1 MAEFSFE
8 TSIPVRFQDL
18 DVVGHV
24 NNAVYATYLEEA
36 RTEYIEDVF
45 GVDPEQSGVVIAHL
59 EIDYRQPVTED
70 TEVTV
75 ALRTREPG
83 TSSIPMDYEIRTADG
98 VAATAETVMVTI
110 DYDTGETQPMP
121 EVWRERLAAFEDW

>member
-1 MAEFSFE
+1 
-8 TSIPVRFQDL
+8 
-18 DVVGHV
+18 
-24 NNAVYATYLEEA
+24 
-36 RTEYIEDVF
+36 VF

>member
-1 MAEFSFE
+1 MTEFNFE
-8 TSIPVRFQDL
+8 TTIPVRFQDL

-36 RTEYIEDVF
+36 RSEYIEEVF
-45 GVDPEQSGVVIAHL
+45 EVDPAESGVVIAHL
-59 EIDYRQPVTED
+59 EIDYSQPVQED

-75 ALRTREPG
+75 ALRTTEPG
-83 TSSIPMDYEIRTADG
+83 TSSIPMEYEIRTKEG

-121 EVWRERLAAFEDW
+121 ETWRERLAAFEDW

>member
-1 MAEFSFE
+1 MTEFNFE
-8 TSIPVRFQDL
+8 TSVPVRFQDL

-36 RTEYIEDVF
+36 RTEYIEEVF
-45 GVDPEQSGVVIAHL
+45 EIDPEDSGVVIAHL
-59 EIDYRQPVTED
+59 EIEYRQPVTED

-75 ALRTREPG
+75 ALRTRKPG
-83 TSSIPMDYEIRTADG
+83 TSSIPMDYEIRTDDG

-121 EVWRERLAAFEDW
+121 DVWRERLAVFEGW

>member
-36 RTEYIEDVF
+36 RTEYIEEVF

>member
-1 MAEFSFE
+1 MSDFSFE
-8 TSIPVRFQDL
+8 TTVPVRFQDL

-36 RTEYIEDVF
+36 RSEYIEEVF
-45 GVDPEQSGVVIAHL
+45 EVDPAESGVVIAHL
-59 EIDYRQPVTED
+59 EIDYRQPVQED

-75 ALRTREPG
+75 ALRTNEPG
-83 TSSIPMDYEIRTADG
+83 TSSIPMDYEIRTEDS

-110 DYDTGETQPMP
+110 DYETGETQPMP